1 MMPEEVDVV
10 VLGLGTSGE
19 DLALQLLEAGL
30 DVAGIE
36 PQLVGGECP
45 YWACIPSKMAIR
57 AASLLAEARRVDG
70 VAGQAQVTP
79 DWSQV
84 ARRIREEATGGWD
97 DTAAVARFESKGGR
111 FVRGWGRLTG
121 PRTVSAGDHSFTAR
135 LGVVIS
141 TGSKPAIPPIPG
153 LAEVAYW
160 TTHEAIAA
168 DPLPD
173 SLIVLGGG
181 AVGCELGQVFSRFG
195 VEVTIVEGQDR
206 LLPLEEPEAS
216 HVIAAALEG
225 DGIHLRT
232 GARVE
237 AAANRDGQIELT
249 LEGGAD
255 ISADRVLVATG
266 RAVDLSKL
274 GLAEA
279 GIDAAARF
287 VEVDDRMRAG
297 DGIWAMGDVT
307 GKAMFTH
314 TAFHQSAVVAADI
327 LELDPP
333 PIDYESLPRVIFTDP
348 EVGAVGLSEMQARE
362 RGQDVAVAVKN
373 VPSTFRGWLHD
384 TDSQGLI
391 KLVIDTENG
400 TLAGATVVAP
410 NGGEVLGL
418 LSLAVHQKTPVDVL
432 RNMTYAFPTF
442 HGGIGEALGAYAR
455 GTGKVIDPGYTTSG
469 YFD

>member
-141 TGSKPAIPPIPG
+141 TGSKPAIPPILG

-216 HVIAAALEG
+216 HVITAALEG

-237 AAANRDGQIELT
+237 AAANREGQIELT

-455 GTGKVIDPGYTTSG
+455 GTGKVIDPAYTTSG

>member
-1 MMPEEVDVV
+1 
-10 VLGLGTSGE
+10 
-19 DLALQLLEAGL
+19 
-30 DVAGIE
+30 
-36 PQLVGGECP
+36 
-45 YWACIPSKMAIR
+45 
-57 AASLLAEARRVDG
+57 
-70 VAGQAQVTP
+70 
-79 DWSQV
+79 
-84 ARRIREEATGGWD
+84 
-97 DTAAVARFESKGGR
+97 
-111 FVRGWGRLTG
+111 
-121 PRTVSAGDHSFTAR
+121 VSAGDHSFTAR

-216 HVIAAALEG
+216 HVITAALEG

>member
-216 HVIAAALEG
+216 HVITAALEG